1 MRVREKTLVI
11 FAGPNGSG
19 KSTFRFLE
27 TSLHDLP
34 FVNAD
39 EIAKKFGTIGKLESL
54 KAQQEAQEQIAEY
67 LSRGES
73 FSFETVFSHESKIR
87 LIENAQEL
95 GYLVIL
101 YVINPGNSNL
111 NIIRVQ
117 ERVKKGGH
125 DVPIDKILS
134 RISRT
139 LENLKNALP
148 LVDGFFIINSSG
160 AAGTRFLIEVSKAPE
175 RELKIHGELSD
186 WVKELL
192 SLIPFQQNEQSADQ
206 KPHLKLVQKTYDNCT
221 QCGAPLRGAKRK
233 KFGICSKCAPRYQ
246 LK

>member
-1 MRVREKTLVI
+1 MRLREKTLVI

-19 KSTFRFLE
+19 KSTFRLLE

-39 EIAKKFGTIGKLESL
+39 EIAKKYGTVGKLETL
-54 KAQQEAQEQIAEY
+54 KAQQEAQEQIADY

-73 FSFETVFSHESKIR
+73 FCFETVFYHESKIR
-87 LIENAQEL
+87 LIENAKEL
-95 GYLVIL
+95 GYIVIL
-101 YVINPGNSNL
+101 YVVNPGNSHL

-125 DVPIDKILS
+125 NVPIEKILS

-139 LENLKNALP
+139 LENLKTALP

-160 AAGTRFLIEVSKAPE
+160 ASGKRFLVEVSKALE
-175 RELKIHGELSD
+175 QELKFHVDLSEWAKD
-186 WVKELL
+186 LL
-192 SLIPFQQNEQSADQ
+192 RLIPVQQDKKSSDS
-206 KPHLKLVQKTYDNCT
+206 KSRFKLIKINYDKCIK
-221 QCGAPLRGAKRK
+221 CGAPLRGTKRK
-233 KFGICSKCAPRYQ
+233 KFGICSRCAPRY
-246 LK
+246 